1 MCASLAFKNILYD
14 KKDEIATITI
24 NRPKALNALNKDA
37 LLEIRS
43 AIADAAKD
51 SSIKVVII
59 TGAGTRAFCAGADV
73 AELSGQSPIEI
84 TKFIKLGQDTWRL
97 IENFDKPVIAAVNG
111 LALGG
116 GCELVMACDLAVASD
131 QAKFGQPEI
140 NLGIMPGWGG
150 TQRLT
155 RLVGIKKA
163 KEIVLLGEMIG
174 SDEALRIGLVNK
186 VVPAEKLMDE
196 VNAIARKLADK
207 SPLALRFAKLAVN
220 KALETSLAEGLEFEK
235 TTFAL
240 LYSSEDAKEGINS
253 FLAKKK
259 PVWKGG

>member
-24 NRPKALNALNKDA
+24 NRPKALNALNKDT

-73 AELSGQSPIEI
+73 AELSGRSPIEI
-84 TKFIKLGQDTWRL
+84 TKFIKLGQDTL
-97 IENFDKPVIAAVNG
+97 SIIENFDKPVIAAVNG

-174 SDEALRIGLVNK
+174 SDEALRTGLVNK

-196 VNAIARKLADK
+196 ANAIARKLADK

-259 PVWKGG
+259 PVWKGE